1 MEKWKRDAPFAA
13 FTAGAAAVRRPRR
26 ESLVSPRN
34 GVRCDALFVALITA

>member
-1 MEKWKRDAPFAA
+1 MFTSRKTKIAAA

-34 GVRCDALFVALITA
+34 RVRCDALFVALITA